1 MSAKN
6 IRTLDLLRVAFGNL
20 SGSKL
25 RSFLTI
31 MGIAVGIGAVV
42 FLVSLG
48 FGLQELTIHKIT
60 SSSAITTVDVSQ
72 SNSTILKLDK
82 EMLSRFSNIAD
93 VALVSPISSQPGQ
106 ATLGTTTTDIIAL
119 GIDDKYVKLEQ
130 PKFIAGT
137 NPSSADEILVSSA
150 IAKLF
155 AIDNPLDMLGKKI
168 NLTLFISSSANKS
181 NLDKKDIFGTV
192 AGVVENSSS
201 IVYIDISKIQQ
212 FGINDYSQV
221 KVKVATVDKV
231 ASVKEKIMEL
241 GFQVGSVSDV
251 IAEINGAFRV
261 IQYVLAG
268 FGIIA
273 LLVASIGMFNTMTIA
288 LLERTK
294 DIGVM
299 KALGARNRDIR
310 RIFIAEAIIIA
321 LFGGL
326 LGIALAVGLGTVIN
340 FGINILVKASQ
351 GEGLA
356 LFNYPLLFLAG
367 ILVLTVIIGFVTGL
381 YPARRASK
389 LNPLNALRYE

>member
-1 MSAKN
+1 MSTQN
-6 IRTLDLLRVAFGNL
+6 IRIFDVLRVAFGNL

-60 SSSAITTVDVSQ
+60 SSSAITTIDVSQ

-82 EMLSRFSNIAD
+82 EMLARFSNIAD
-93 VALVSPISSQPGQ
+93 VSLVSPISSQPGQ
-106 ATLGTTTTDIIAL
+106 ATFGTTTTDIIAL
-119 GIDDKYVKLEQ
+119 GVDDKYVKLEQ
-130 PKFIAGT
+130 PKFVAGT
-137 NPSSADEILVSSA
+137 TPSSADEIIVSSA

-168 NLTLFISSSANKS
+168 NLTLFISSNADKT
-181 NLDKKDIFGTV
+181 NLDKKDISGTV
-192 AGVVENSSS
+192 AGVIENTSS
-201 IVYIDISKIQQ
+201 IIYLDISKIQQ

-351 GEGLA
+351 EDGLA
-356 LFNYPLLFLAG
+356 LFNYPPIFLTG
-367 ILVLTVIIGFVTGL
+367 ILTLTVIIGFITGL